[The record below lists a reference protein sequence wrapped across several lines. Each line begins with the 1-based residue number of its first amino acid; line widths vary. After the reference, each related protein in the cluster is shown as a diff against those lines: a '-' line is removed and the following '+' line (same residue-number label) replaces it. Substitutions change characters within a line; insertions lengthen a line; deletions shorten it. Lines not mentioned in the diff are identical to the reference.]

1 MLPTEYQVFQE
12 RLAAEMPQERII
24 DDPVLCF
31 AYATDASVYRM
42 QPKLVVKVHN
52 ESEVQAVLRL
62 ARRMELAVCFRAAGT
77 SLSGQALT
85 DSILIIATQGWTDF
99 RVEDSAR
106 SIALQPGLTGSLAN
120 AHLKSFGRKIGPDPA
135 SINAAMIGGIANNNA
150 SGMCCGIAQNSY
162 NTLKS
167 MRIILSDGTLIDSG
181 SEESRKRLQKTHGTL
196 LTNLADLAQSV
207 QRNARLSDRIR
218 KKYML
223 KNTTGYSLNALVDF
237 HDPIDILIHLII
249 GSEGT
254 LGFLS
259 EITYHT
265 VADEAHKAT
274 AFILFPNIAEACRA
288 VTALKKEPVTAVEL
302 MDEASLRSVAGKSG
316 VPISRDQ
323 VQQGMCALLVEVQSE
338 EKEDCDARVLQC
350 EQCLRDF
357 ASSEPVAFTRDIDVA
372 ASYWKVRKGLFPSVG
387 AVRESGTAVI
397 IEDVA
402 FPIEHLAEATLDLH
416 DCFQRHRYF
425 EAIIF
430 GHALEGNLHFVFTQ
444 DFSVEAEV
452 QRYKEFMEDVTDLVT
467 QRYDGSLKAEHG
479 TGRNMAPFVQKE
491 WGEEAW
497 QIMHRLKN
505 IIDPGGILNPDVIL
519 GTDEE
524 LHLRNL
530 KAMPSTHEIIDTCIE
545 CGFCE
550 PNCPSRNLSFTPRQR
565 IAVWR
570 EISRL
575 ETEQND
581 PGRLA
586 AFRKKYEYYG
596 KNTCAADGMCMMVC
610 PVDINTGSFIKDL
623 RRQQQSASV
632 RAQKMATAVQKHFA
646 MVGVAMRNGL
656 RLVRVAQNIFGDNA
670 MASLSRIARKIS
682 AGALP
687 QWSSGMPGAAKAFPI
702 ESEKTHDDEV
712 VYFSACVNQIMGCS
726 KHDKDKRSLPVAVLS
741 LLEKAQYHVRLCS
754 EQSSLCC
761 GMPMESKGFVSQ
773 ADAMAEKVN
782 AVLRERSDNGRIP
795 ILCDTSPCTQ
805 RLREHIDE
813 ALTIYEPVEFIDRFI
828 LNRVEIEKDD
838 EEIVLHVTCSAH
850 KMGLSSVFERVARA
864 CSDNVTIP
872 KGITCCGFAGDRG
885 FNVPELNAS
894 ALETL
899 SKQIPDGVRQAYSN
913 SRTCEIGLSA
923 HAGIPYQS
931 LVYLV
936 DRCARSRGQQS

>member
-1 MLPTEYQVFQE
+1 MLPAEYQVFQE

-24 DDPVLCF
+24 DDLVLCF

-52 ESEVQAVLRL
+52 ESEVQSVLRL
-62 ARRMELAVCFRAAGT
+62 AQHMKLAVCFRAAGT
-77 SLSGQALT
+77 SLSGQAQT
-85 DSILIIATQGWTDF
+85 DSILIIATQGWTGF

-120 AHLKSFGRKIGPDPA
+120 AYLKSFGRKIGPDPA

-150 SGMCCGIAQNSY
+150 SGMCCGITQNSY

-181 SEESRKRLQKTHGTL
+181 SEESRKRLQRTHGNL
-196 LTNLADLAQSV
+196 LKNLADLAQSV
-207 QRNARLSDRIR
+207 QRNARLSERIR
-218 KKYML
+218 KKYTL

-265 VADEAHKAT
+265 VVDEAHKAT

-288 VTALKKEPVTAVEL
+288 VIALKKEQVTAVEL
-302 MDEASLRSVAGKSG
+302 MDEASLRSVAGKPG
-316 VPISRDQ
+316 VPISHDS
-323 VQQGMCALLVEVQSE
+323 VQKGTCALLVEVRSE
-338 EKEDCDARVLQC
+338 EKEDCDARVLRC
-350 EQCLRDF
+350 EQCLRAF
-357 ASSEPVAFTRDIDVA
+357 RSSEPIVFTRDIDVA

-387 AVRESGTAVI
+387 AVRKSGTAVI

-416 DCFQRHRYF
+416 DCFQRHHYY

-452 QRYKEFMEDVTDLVT
+452 QRYKEFMENITNLVT

-505 IIDPGGILNPDVIL
+505 IIDPSGILNPDVIL
-519 GTDEE
+519 GTDEK

-530 KAMPSTHEIIDTCIE
+530 KAMPSTHKIIDTCIE

-570 EISRL
+570 ELSRL

-581 PGRLA
+581 LNRLA
-586 AFRKKYEYYG
+586 AFRKVYEYYG
-596 KNTCAADGMCMMVC
+596 KNTCATDGMCAVDC

-623 RRQQQSASV
+623 RRQQHSV
-632 RAQKMATAVQKHFA
+632 RAQKMATAVQRHFA

-656 RLVRVAQNIFGDNA
+656 RLVGVVRYIFGDNA
-670 MASLSRIARKIS
+670 MISLSTIARKIS
-682 AGALP
+682 AGTLP
-687 QWSSGMPGAAKAFPI
+687 LWSSGMPGTAKAFPI
-702 ESEKTHDDEV
+702 QSEKIYDDEV
-712 VYFSACVNQIMGCS
+712 VYFSACMNQVMGCS

-754 EQSSLCC
+754 KQSSLCC
-761 GMPMESKGFVSQ
+761 GMPMESKGFASQ
-773 ADAMAEKVN
+773 ADTMAKEVN
-782 AVLRERSDNGRIP
+782 TILRERSDNGRIP

-828 LNRVEIEKDD
+828 LNRVEIDKDD
-838 EEIVLHVTCSAH
+838 EEIVLHVTCSSH
-850 KMGLSSVFERVARA
+850 KMSLSSAFERVART

-872 KGITCCGFAGDRG
+872 KGIACCGFAGDRG

-899 SKQIPDGVRQAYSN
+899 SKQIPEGVRQAYSN

-936 DRCARSRGQQS
+936 DRCARTRGRQN